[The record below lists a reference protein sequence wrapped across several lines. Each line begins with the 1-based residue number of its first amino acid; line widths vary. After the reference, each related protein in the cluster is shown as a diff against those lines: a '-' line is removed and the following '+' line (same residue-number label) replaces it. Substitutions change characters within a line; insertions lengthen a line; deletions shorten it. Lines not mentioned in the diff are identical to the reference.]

1 MGHEYNREYY
11 AQYEPLFGVWH
22 ITKQIGEGSF
32 GRVFE
37 LEREDFGQ
45 TYKAALKA
53 ITVPASEGELQ
64 EVLSEGMSEQSVRDY
79 FGGFVGDLVK
89 EFALMS
95 RLKGT
100 SNVVSYENH
109 QVIEHRDGVGWD
121 ILIQMELLTPLNDY
135 MRSHPVTRQDAIKL
149 GIHMCKALEL
159 CQRYNIIHRDLK
171 PENIFVSENG
181 DFKLGDFGIARTV
194 EKTTGGLSKKGTYNY
209 MAPEVYKGEPYGSTV
224 DIYSLGIVLY
234 RLLNENRLPFL
245 PAYPTPITHMDRENA
260 LMQRMGGT
268 PLPMPVHGEG
278 RLGEIVLKACAYRSG
293 DRYSSPAQMRQE
305 LESIVY
311 DRGEAP
317 YIYPEGD
324 GLPQRSVKEVGT
336 GEEMPVLEKGLQEEL
351 EKTVSV
357 FGQETGGA
365 KENQPGQSDA
375 ETRPEQTDAETR
387 PGQDNAK
394 LQLERSK
401 GETQPG
407 QTESDLASDRGAS
420 RHGPKKGIIELGIG
434 VVAVILILVIGM
446 VAFRD
451 RNRNTIPDVAMGNQ
465 ADAGPGDGQK
475 NQNGNSDRN
484 PTGEQDGSGGEQEDA
499 AQVEGSARIDTYWI
513 GICQQGSHE
522 VLDAATEG
530 FQDALVQKLG
540 DRVAFEV
547 LNAEGDRDFCAH
559 IAEQFV
565 AEDVD
570 LILANGAA
578 SLQAAADATSRI
590 PILGTSVTDYPAA
603 LGMEEWAGLT
613 GRNVSGTCDLIPPS
627 EVVDMLCELFPSVAT
642 GKVSTIIISVSPTW
656 YPDLAYQVDAVKREL
671 EKRRLPYEECI
682 ITDYDIFEIEDLAG
696 AYEAGTYG
704 IPVYVPSR
712 FLKEVSGKAVFFLGE
727 EELGKFPLMTGD
739 ASMVEVGC
747 DLYSDGV
754 AAVLSASY
762 YDMGYQAGLMAYE
775 ILENGAD
782 ISAMEVQYASRITKT
797 YIEDNRL
804 VPESVVPDDYERI
817 SWDDWTAALE

>member
-1 MGHEYNREYY
+1 M
-11 AQYEPLFGVWH
+11 
-22 ITKQIGEGSF
+22 
-32 GRVFE
+32 
-37 LEREDFGQ
+37 
-45 TYKAALKA
+45 
-53 ITVPASEGELQ
+53 
-64 EVLSEGMSEQSVRDY
+64 
-79 FGGFVGDLVK
+79 
-89 EFALMS
+89 
-95 RLKGT
+95 
-100 SNVVSYENH
+100 
-109 QVIEHRDGVGWD
+109 
-121 ILIQMELLTPLNDY
+121 
-135 MRSHPVTRQDAIKL
+135 
-149 GIHMCKALEL
+149 
-159 CQRYNIIHRDLK
+159 
-171 PENIFVSENG
+171 
-181 DFKLGDFGIARTV
+181 

-365 KENQPGQSDA
+365 KENQPGQTDA
-375 ETRPEQTDAETR
+375 ETRPGQDNAETR

-394 LQLERSK
+394 LQLEQSK

-465 ADAGPGDGQK
+465 ADAGPEDSQK
-475 NQNGNSDRN
+475 NQNGNPKGD
-484 PTGEQDGSGGEQEDA
+484 QDGSGGEQEDA
-499 AQVEGSARIDTYWI
+499 AQVEGSARKDAYRI

-540 DRVAFEV
+540 DKVVFEIQ
-547 LNAEGDRDFCAH
+547 NAELDIEACAG

-627 EVVDMLCELFPSVAT
+627 EVVDMLYELFPSVAT
-642 GKVSTIIISVSPTW
+642 GAVSTVMISVSPTTW
-656 YPDLAYQVDAVKREL
+656 YPNLAYQVDAVKREL

-682 ITDYDIFEIEDLAG
+682 ITDYDISEIESAVVSGPWL
-696 AYEAGTYG
+696 YG

-712 FLKEVSGKAVFFLGE
+712 SQKMVSGEAVFFLGE
-727 EELGKFPLMTGD
+727 EEFEPFSLMTGD
-739 ASMVEVGC
+739 ASMAEVGC
-747 DLYSDGV
+747 DFYSDGV

-782 ISAMEVQYASRITKT
+782 ISAMEVQYASRVTKT

>member
-365 KENQPGQSDA
+365 KENQPGQTDA
-375 ETRPEQTDAETR
+375 ETRPGQDNAETR

-394 LQLERSK
+394 LQLEQSK

-465 ADAGPGDGQK
+465 ADAGPEDSQK
-475 NQNGNSDRN
+475 NQNGNPKGD
-484 PTGEQDGSGGEQEDA
+484 QDGSGGEQEDA
-499 AQVEGSARIDTYWI
+499 
-513 GICQQGSHE
+513 
-522 VLDAATEG
+522 
-530 FQDALVQKLG
+530 KN
-540 DRVAFEV
+540 
-547 LNAEGDRDFCAH
+547 LN
-559 IAEQFV
+559 
-565 AEDVD
+565 
-570 LILANGAA
+570 N
-578 SLQAAADATSRI
+578 
-590 PILGTSVTDYPAA
+590 
-603 LGMEEWAGLT
+603 
-613 GRNVSGTCDLIPPS
+613 
-627 EVVDMLCELFPSVAT
+627 
-642 GKVSTIIISVSPTW
+642 
-656 YPDLAYQVDAVKREL
+656 
-671 EKRRLPYEECI
+671 
-682 ITDYDIFEIEDLAG
+682 
-696 AYEAGTYG
+696 
-704 IPVYVPSR
+704 
-712 FLKEVSGKAVFFLGE
+712 
-727 EELGKFPLMTGD
+727 
-739 ASMVEVGC
+739 
-747 DLYSDGV
+747 
-754 AAVLSASY
+754 
-762 YDMGYQAGLMAYE
+762 
-775 ILENGAD
+775 
-782 ISAMEVQYASRITKT
+782 
-797 YIEDNRL
+797 
-804 VPESVVPDDYERI
+804 
-817 SWDDWTAALE
+817 